1 MKYKI
6 LVPDVNGKFTFTKE
20 ELEKFM
26 EEIYDEG
33 YNEGMKHTITTP
45 SYPPNPIMYP
55 SVTWSDSSV
64 IWSEPYDV
72 WTRSFTTAQ
81 TGDVNGK

>member
-6 LVPDVNGKFTFTKE
+6 LVPDANGVFTFTKE

-45 SYPPNPIMYP
+45 VYPPNPITYP
-55 SVTWSDSSV
+55 TITWSDKTAPA
-64 IWSEPYDV
+64 WYDT
-72 WTRSFTTAQ
+72 WMCNSTTTAV
-81 TGDVNGK
+81 GDTNGK